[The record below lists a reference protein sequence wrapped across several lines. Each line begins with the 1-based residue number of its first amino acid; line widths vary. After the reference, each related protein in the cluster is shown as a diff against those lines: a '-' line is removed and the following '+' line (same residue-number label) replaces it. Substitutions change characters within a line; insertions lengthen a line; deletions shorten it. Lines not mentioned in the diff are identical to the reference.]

1 MNVLFTYFCRITKY
15 LKKMKKIV
23 TALSVVTLLF
33 ISTSCKNDKA
43 TTKINTDKVEIA
55 SNRDE
60 SQKKVPVMSFEK
72 SEHDFGTIES
82 GTPQETIFK
91 FTNTGD
97 APLIITDASSSCGC
111 TVPDPPKEPIA
122 PGDTGEMVVKFN
134 GSGQNQVTKTI
145 TVTANTE
152 KGKEL
157 LRIKAFVN
165 PKGKTAAIAGPVK
178 G

>member
-1 MNVLFTYFCRITKY
+1 
-15 LKKMKKIV
+15 MKRIV

-33 ISTSCKNDKA
+33 ISTSCKDKA
-43 TTKINTDKVEIA
+43 TAKINSENVEVA

-60 SQKKVPVMSFEK
+60 AQKKVPVMSFEK
-72 SEHDFGTIES
+72 SEHDFGSITQ
-82 GTPQETIFK
+82 GTPQETMFK

-97 APLIITDASSSCGC
+97 APLIITDAKSSCGC
-111 TVPDPPKEPIA
+111 TVPEYPKNTPIA
-122 PGDTGEMVVKFN
+122 PGDSGSMVVKFN

-145 TVTANTE
+145 TVTANTA
-152 KGKEL
+152 KGSEL

-165 PKGKTAAIAGPVK
+165 PKGAPATAGPVK